1 MHFSLSVVPQ
11 VPCVHAHARPLL
23 IREEKIVIPTYDIS
37 RIIGIGRQIMIAVI
51 LSRAQVP
58 WSVSHSVVK
67 AHPGEP
73 NSQES

>member
-37 RIIGIGRQIMIAVI
+37 RIIGIGRQNND

-58 WSVSHSVVK
+58 SVGHSVVK